1 MAAQEM
7 QQSSRK
13 YMKKE
18 KKKKKKKKGSKKRGT
33 ARQCLSSLPLFF
45 LFARLFFYSQ

>member
-18 KKKKKKKKGSKKRGT
+18 KKKKKKKKGSKKGERPGSV
-33 ARQCLSSLPLFF
+33 CLPSPFF
-45 LFARLFFYSQ
+45 SCSPGCFFYSQ